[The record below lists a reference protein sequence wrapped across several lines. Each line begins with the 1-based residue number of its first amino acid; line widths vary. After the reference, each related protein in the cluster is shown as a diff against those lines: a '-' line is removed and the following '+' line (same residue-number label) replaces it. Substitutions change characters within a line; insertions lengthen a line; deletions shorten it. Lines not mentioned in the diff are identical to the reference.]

1 MSLFLLNTFW
11 FSVVDFMITCL
22 VPQVQLKYQPKG
34 RPKSTSSEDDSPKAS
49 SPVETSSRGSI
60 FITIDPIPDSLCSLQ
75 YAISSC
81 AGRVAGTWLSDQL
94 FQEPSL
100 VLVLKW
106 GGELTSTGRYQVAQ
120 STYICKYVLG
130 LWFIPMF

>member
-49 SPVETSSRGSI
+49 SPVETSYRGSI
-60 FITIDPIPDSLCSLQ
+60 FSTVDPVPDLS
-75 YAISSC
+75 AVSSC
-81 AGRVAGTWLSDQL
+81 AGQVAATWLSDQL

-120 STYICKYVLG
+120 STYICKYVIG